1 MGKTTQK
8 AKQGKI
14 AAAGTGLIVLS
25 GPSGAGKTTV
35 ARALAERL
43 GLAISTSAT
52 TRRPRPGEADGVDY
66 YFVSDEEFSRRVA
79 ANRFVEWAEVFGRR
93 YGTPVEELERARREG
108 RRLLLEI
115 DVQGGILIKRKFPE
129 ALAILLLPPEEQ
141 ALRARLAKRGTE
153 TPEELESRLAK
164 AREETRMAREA
175 GCYDVEVTNDDLER
189 AIAEVASVIQT
200 RRKQA

>member
-66 YFVSDEEFSRRVA
+66 YFVSDEEFSRVMA
-79 ANRFVEWAEVFGRR
+79 IHE
-93 YGTPVEELERARREG
+93 
-108 RRLLLEI
+108 
-115 DVQGGILIKRKFPE
+115 KR
-129 ALAILLLPPEEQ
+129 
-141 ALRARLAKRGTE
+141 
-153 TPEELESRLAK
+153 
-164 AREETRMAREA
+164 
-175 GCYDVEVTNDDLER
+175 
-189 AIAEVASVIQT
+189 
-200 RRKQA
+200 